1 MNDKDKKLTQ
11 NTSPDEAVIPLP
23 ETAEANA
30 ELSAKVSTEVPTELS
45 PQAVH
50 AAEPEAEPEAEPAK
64 EAAAP
69 EPAIPMAAPV
79 ELPGVYLT
87 ARRKELR
94 LSIEEISSR
103 VKMAPRQIV
112 AIEANDFAALPGLAV
127 VRGFIRS
134 YAKAMQLNPEPLV
147 AMLAKEP
154 GPEMDGAVLRRPL
167 PSVGMQTRRY
177 GSGASHRASSSRLL
191 GLGLLVLIFLAVLAF
206 AGTRMGWL
214 SIPLLN
220 GSALVSQIVPQNMQ
234 ASLPELMTEILALS
248 APGDVE
254 KSSPAKEIVAE
265 VMPQKVVDPS
275 RELEIK
281 PREDAWVE
289 ISNLNG
295 TKLVSRLMRAGS
307 TEKFEVTEPIVLLVG
322 NAIGVDVNL
331 RGQSLNLVAVARDNV
346 SKLSLK

>member
-1 MNDKDKKLTQ
+1 MNDKDKKLNQSTAQ
-11 NTSPDEAVIPLP
+11 DAAVTPQDEKVGANAAEQTEVKAEVKAEAVTQAPSSVP
-23 ETAEANA
+23 PAEPQT
-30 ELSAKVSTEVPTELS
+30 LVVP
-45 PQAVH
+45 
-50 AAEPEAEPEAEPAK
+50 EPEAVPQTL
-64 EAAAP
+64 
-69 EPAIPMAAPV
+69 AAPV
-79 ELPGVYLT
+79 ELPGVYLA

-94 LSIEEISSR
+94 LSVEEMSSR

-134 YAKAMQLNPEPLV
+134 YAKAMQLDPEPLV

-177 GSGASHRASSSRLL
+177 GSGASHRATSSRLL

-214 SIPLLN
+214 SLPVLS
-220 GSALVSQIVPQNMQ
+220 GRALVSQMVPENVQ
-234 ASLPELMTEILALS
+234 ASLPALMTEISALTE
-248 APGDVE
+248 PGTVE
-254 KSSPAKEIVAE
+254 KSVTGNEVVAE
-265 VMPQKVVDPS
+265 VMPQKPVDPS

-322 NAIGVDVNL
+322 NAMGVDVNL